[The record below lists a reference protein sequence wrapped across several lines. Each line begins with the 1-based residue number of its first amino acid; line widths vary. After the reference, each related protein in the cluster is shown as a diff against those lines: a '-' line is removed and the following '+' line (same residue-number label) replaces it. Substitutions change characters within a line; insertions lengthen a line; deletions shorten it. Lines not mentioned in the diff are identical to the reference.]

1 MHACIRDSTQFQ
13 ILSALAVHNK
23 RPSTRAM
30 AKKWPRALVVLV
42 KTLWATD
49 PDDRPTVSEAKAVLV
64 EQMSVKHASP

>member
-1 MHACIRDSTQFQ
+1 M
-13 ILSALAVHNK
+13 HNK
-23 RPSTRAM
+23 RPSTKAM
-30 AKKWPRALVVLV
+30 AKQWPRALVVLV